1 MTLASRI
8 LVYPSNPRAEEDLS
22 LIHEAND
29 FLSKISSDEPGTYAD
44 YVLGLCSD
52 LEDAARKNLD
62 QIHQGGQ
69 QQQEDGAH
77 SNSADIFADE
87 NRDKH
92 SESGMD
98 PTRSTTT
105 TTLQDT
111 AHMSNNMDA
120 PIQGSSLPT
129 IDLPSD
135 LMMNWQWSI
144 PPFWNLQ
151 DIMTTTPSP
160 PVQDVLSGQKPEDA
174 IFEF

>member
-1 MTLASRI
+1 M
-8 LVYPSNPRAEEDLS
+8 
-22 LIHEAND
+22 IHEAND

-62 QIHQGGQ
+62 QIHQADQ

-77 SNSADIFADE
+77 NNNTNIFTDE

-92 SESGMD
+92 SESGID
-98 PTRSTTT
+98 TVLT
-105 TTLQDT
+105 TTLQNTDHT
-111 AHMSNNMDA
+111 GNSMDA
-120 PIQGSSLPT
+120 PIQGGSLPT
-129 IDLPSD
+129 VDLPSD

-151 DIMTTTPSP
+151 DIMTSTPSS
-160 PVQDVLSGQKPEDA
+160 PVPDVISGQKAEDA
-174 IFEF
+174 IFKF

>member
-8 LVYPSNPRAEEDLS
+8 LVYSSNPCAEEDFS

-29 FLSKISSDEPGTYAD
+29 FLSKISSEEPGTYAD

-62 QIHQGGQ
+62 QLHQGDQ
-69 QQQEDGAH
+69 QQQEGGAH
-77 SNSADIFADE
+77 SNSADNFADE

-98 PTRSTTT
+98 TVFTTAPQNT
-105 TTLQDT
+105 DHTGN
-111 AHMSNNMDA
+111 SMDA
-120 PIQGSSLPT
+120 PIQGGGLPT

-151 DIMTTTPSP
+151 DIMTSTPSS
-160 PVQDVLSGQKPEDA
+160 PVPDVISGQKPEDA